1 MAKKTKKIRSIVF
14 RADFELP
21 VEIPIVEVSVT
32 PEPVAPP
39 AIFTKVEREL
49 IMADIAF
56 LKQKEIESG
65 DWAKWQESQRPYTQY
80 VELRD
85 YMDQQPSRV
94 SRPGRIIPNVTVR
107 VDPQSQIMYQR
118 FCEAVGRPPQLD
130 ELDRASCAAAGTVGH
145 WQCGWCD
152 EHNKPRFICGCLN
165 RG

>member
-1 MAKKTKKIRSIVF
+1 MTKKSKTTRSIVF

-21 VEIPIVEVSVT
+21 VEVPIVNVN
-32 PEPVAPP
+32 PEPEAPP

-49 IMADIAF
+49 IMADIAY

-65 DWAKWQESQRPYTQY
+65 DWAKWEESQRPYTQY

-94 SRPGRIIPNVTVR
+94 SRPGRDIPNVTVR
-107 VDPQSQIMYQR
+107 VNAMHQR

-152 EHNKPRFICGCLN
+152 QHNKPRFICGCLN